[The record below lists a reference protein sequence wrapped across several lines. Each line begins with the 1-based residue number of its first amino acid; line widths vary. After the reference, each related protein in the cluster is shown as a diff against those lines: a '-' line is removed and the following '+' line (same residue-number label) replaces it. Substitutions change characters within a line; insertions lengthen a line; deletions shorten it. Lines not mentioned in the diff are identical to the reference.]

1 MTFVSLFY
9 SPETKDLH
17 LDEVG
22 EVTSESDES
31 ELGPGL
37 ADTVAD

>member
-17 LDEVG
+17 LDQVNATWASLER
-22 EVTSESDES
+22 
-31 ELGPGL
+31 
-37 ADTVAD
+37 